1 MNILGILNRN
11 KRKQDC
17 LLLTEDGRV
26 LEIAPAVVRGYVHER
41 KTQEAWELYPDL
53 RIPKRETNRLFQVI
67 TERDMAPLSLDGTND
82 KKHAKRAQKGLSEI
96 AQESVAEARA
106 NLQKN
111 SLKSKSAETIQL
123 LALILGVTVGILALV
138 GLFMS
143 GKLSIGG
150 EGDGSIFSSA
160 LPAIL
165 GFLAP
170 KGRALKDKTKGP
182 QNTLVLDPVKGYGLE
197 HVDEPRGNRWNYKGK
212 SVFLMKRI
220 YKGDGSGEGVL
231 EPFELPKD
239 MGDSPRKLFRAL
251 IWDREVAILFSLQ
264 NPLLEKFKVIGMYV
278 LIGILLL
285 MIYLIFSSVMG

>member
-1 MNILGILNRN
+1 MNIPGIFNRN

-26 LEIAPAVVRGYVHER
+26 LEIAPAVVRGYVAEY
-41 KTQEAWELYPDL
+41 KTQEAWELHPDL
-53 RIPKRETNRLFQVI
+53 RIPKKNTNRPFQVI
-67 TERDMAPLSLDGTND
+67 TERDMAPLSLGGRND
-82 KKHAKRAQKGLSEI
+82 KQRAKRAQKGLSQI
-96 AQESVAEARA
+96 AQESVSEARA

-123 LALILGVTVGILALV
+123 LAIILGITVGILALT

-143 GKLSIGG
+143 GKLSIG
-150 EGDGSIFSSA
+150 EGGKESIFSA
-160 LPAIL
+160 LPAVL

-170 KGRALKDKTKGP
+170 KERASGGKGKKS

-197 HVDEPRGNRWNYKGK
+197 HVDKPRGNRWNYKRK
-212 SVFLMKRI
+212 SVFLMERI

-239 MGDSPRKLFRAL
+239 LGESPRKLFRAL

-285 MIYLIFSSVMG
+285 MIYLIFSSLMG